1 MFDRDRWQEIFEVLS
16 KNKLRSFLTAFGV
29 FWGIF
34 MMVVM
39 LASGK
44 GLQNGVSR
52 DFGGK
57 VTNSMSL
64 WTQSTSIPYKGL
76 PRGRYIPLQI
86 DDVEALY
93 NNIPEAQV
101 VCPRNKLGGW
111 GQTNNVIRGS
121 EVGAFSVY
129 GDVAEYIE
137 IQPLIMGQGRFIN
150 ELDLEEKRKVCVI
163 GEAVYDALYKFDEDP
178 IGTSIQINGV
188 YFTVIGLFMSRS
200 SGEDALEETQ
210 TIFIPFTTFAQAF
223 NQGDR
228 VGWMS
233 LKSAPNVSVAE
244 MEQEVLALLK
254 ERHTIHPDDTRA
266 FGSHNLEEEFARM
279 NNLFL
284 GIKGLSFFVGILTLI
299 AGVIGVSNIMLV
311 IVKER
316 TKEIGVR
323 RALGAT
329 PWSIMSQIVLES
341 IVLTTLA
348 GVTGL
353 ILGIWLME
361 GLGRALSE
369 FNMDSGSFRNP
380 EIGVGIALASLII
393 LIVSGALAGLI
404 PARRAV
410 VIKPVDALRAD

>member
-1 MFDRDRWQEIFEVLS
+1 MFDKDRWLEIFEALS

-52 DFGGK
+52 DFGGR

-64 WTQSTSIPYKGL
+64 WTQGTSIPYKGL
-76 PRGRYIPLQI
+76 PRGRYIPLQV
-86 DDVEALY
+86 DDVEAIY
-93 NNIPEAQV
+93 NNIPEAEV
-101 VCPRNKLGGW
+101 VCPRNRLGGW
-111 GQTNNVIRGS
+111 GSSNNVIRGS

-129 GDVAEYIE
+129 GDVPEYIQIE
-137 IQPLIMGQGRFIN
+137 PFNIGKGRYIN
-150 ELDLEEKRKVCVI
+150 QLDLDENRKVCVI
-163 GEAVYDALYKFDEDP
+163 GEAVFQALYRYDEDP
-178 IGTSIQINGV
+178 IGTAIQINGV
-188 YFTVIGLFMSRS
+188 YFTVVGVFMSMAD
-200 SGEDALEETQ
+200 GEDALEQTQ
-210 TIFIPFTTFAQAF
+210 SIFIPFTTFAQAF

-228 VGWMS
+228 IGWMS
-233 LKSAPNVSVAE
+233 LKSAPNVSVAN
-244 MEQEVLALLK
+244 MEQEVLKLLK
-254 ERHTIHPDDTRA
+254 ERHNVHPDDQRA
-266 FGSHNLEEEFARM
+266 FGSNNLEIEFARM

-284 GIKGLSFFVGILTLI
+284 GIKFLSFFVGILTLI

-348 GVTGL
+348 GITGL
-353 ILGIWLME
+353 ISGIWLME
-361 GLGRALSE
+361 GIGQALAQ
-369 FNMDSGSFRNP
+369 FNMDSGSFREP
-380 EIGVGIALASLII
+380 EIGITVAVASLII

-410 VIKPVDALRAD
+410 VIRPVDALRAD